1 MLFCKTPAFAT
12 VFLLKGFLLYLE
24 GFRRFRTENSGVAQ
38 KLKKAHVQN
47 SHIGI
52 PMHGVIEMFFFRT
65 YADLIEF
72 P

>member
-38 KLKKAHVQN
+38 KLKKAHGRNVSALPSQLPV
-47 SHIGI
+47 S
-52 PMHGVIEMFFFRT
+52 
-65 YADLIEF
+65 AQSA
-72 P
+72 